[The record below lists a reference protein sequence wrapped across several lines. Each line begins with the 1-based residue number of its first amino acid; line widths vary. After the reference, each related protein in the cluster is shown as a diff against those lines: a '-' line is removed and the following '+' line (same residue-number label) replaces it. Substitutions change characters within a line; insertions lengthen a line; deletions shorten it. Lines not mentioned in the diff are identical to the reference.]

1 MIKIIISTFFIVF
14 IAELGDKTQLAT
26 MIMSSQSNSK
36 LGVLLGSSL
45 ALICSSVLGVII
57 GSALNKYIPPN
68 LIQLA
73 SGIAFVAIG
82 IVLIFHRL

>member
-45 ALICSSVLGVII
+45 ALICSSVLGVLI

-82 IVLIFHRL
+82 IVLIFHKL